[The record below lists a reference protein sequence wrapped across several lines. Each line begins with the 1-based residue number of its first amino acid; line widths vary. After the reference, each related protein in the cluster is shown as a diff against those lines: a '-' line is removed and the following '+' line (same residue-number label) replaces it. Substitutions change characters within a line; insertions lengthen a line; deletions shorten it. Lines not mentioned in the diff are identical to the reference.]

1 VADDFSGRL
10 RPMIPGQIE
19 TSGLADAV
27 RALDARGGK
36 TMETHKT
43 SMLENPGYWRSCA
56 EDARSIANESQN
68 PKIKRTMLDV
78 AAGYDRMAQ
87 HAEALA
93 TTQAALKKKRPN

>member
-1 VADDFSGRL
+1 
-10 RPMIPGQIE
+10 MIPSQVE
-19 TSGLADAV
+19 MSGLADAV
-27 RALDARGGK
+27 RVLDPRGGK
-36 TMETHKT
+36 TMETHKS
-43 SMLENPGYWRSCA
+43 SMLENPGYWRSRA

-93 TTQAALKKKRPN
+93 TAQAVLKRMRLN